1 MPWNTSE
8 YINRADSMHFLLWL
22 LCQDQGF
29 CPRLFS
35 PPNRFAAVIGSPR
48 KTCQRRTCQ
57 LIPLRTHKMQR
68 SVLDNASE
76 DQTKQVHLLMK
87 LPCPGPSLLN
97 GEKSTQNKSQNQMRP
112 EIQKETQKPRLEC
125 WRTYSTCFLAS
136 LTSLSW
142 YLGSRSRFPQHVQG
156 SDCVSTGPKARVRF
170 PSHREHLHLQG
181 PGWAMERCVLKC
193 SLLPLQAQGSTSY
206 FCAAISRG
214 RRRTEQQQQ
223 QQQHQHQHQGAE
235 SRRGILFPCPGD
247 FFSWSVLFSVPCIYP
262 DSMLQQQQHS
272 STRGKAI
279 S

>member
-97 GEKSTQNKSQNQMRP
+97 GGKPTQSKSQNQMRP
-112 EIQKETQKPRLEC
+112 AIQKERKKKPRLEC

-136 LTSLSW
+136 FTSLQTLQNFVVFGIKESFSTTCPRLW
-142 YLGSRSRFPQHVQG
+142 LRFHRPKGPSPVPVAQRAPASSRP
-156 SDCVSTGPKARVRF
+156 RVG
-170 PSHREHLHLQG
+170 HGTL
-181 PGWAMERCVLKC
+181 C
-193 SLLPLQAQGSTSY
+193 S
-206 FCAAISRG
+206 
-214 RRRTEQQQQ
+214 
-223 QQQHQHQHQGAE
+223 
-235 SRRGILFPCPGD
+235 
-247 FFSWSVLFSVPCIYP
+247 
-262 DSMLQQQQHS
+262 
-272 STRGKAI
+272 
-279 S
+279 